1 MSFNKASE
9 HLEKFG
15 LEKNIILLEES
26 SATVELAAAALGCE
40 PERIAKSLTFWVE
53 DKAIMI
59 VAAGDTKVDNSK
71 YKKEF
76 GCKAKMLTYDEV
88 EKYIGHGVGG
98 VCPFGINSG
107 VLVYLDESLNR
118 FDFVYP
124 ACGSSNSCVKLK
136 LDELERWSN
145 FIEWVDVCK
154 LPQNESV

>member
-1 MSFNKASE
+1 MSLDKATE
-9 HLEKFG
+9 HLKKCG
-15 LEKNIILLEES
+15 LENNIILLEES

-53 DKAIMI
+53 DKPIMI

-107 VLVYLDESLNR
+107 VSVYLDESLKR
-118 FDFVYP
+118 FDYVYP
-124 ACGSSNSCVKLK
+124 ACGSSNSCVKLE
-136 LDELERWSN
+136 LDELEKCSN
-145 FIEWVDVCK
+145 FTEWVDVCK
-154 LPQNESV
+154 IL